1 MNIHTLQ
8 IILILL
14 AVAVLTVTLF
24 KRFHLPPILG
34 YLIVGIL
41 VGPFGTGVIA
51 SNEETRFLAE
61 FGVVFLLFAI
71 GLEFSLPQMIA
82 MKGAVFGL
90 GGSQVLITGIIAG
103 GIAWL
108 LGLELAAAF
117 VIGAI
122 LALSSTAIVIKQL
135 IEQVELNTAHG
146 RVGVSILLFQDLAVI
161 PLLVVIPI
169 LVSDAEQ
176 GLLIPL
182 SWALIKAAVVFTVI
196 MAIGHWALRPLF
208 HEIARAR
215 SAELFT
221 LTVLL
226 VSLAAAWL
234 THEAGLSLALGAFLA
249 GMMLGETEYRHQIE
263 ADIRPFQDV
272 LLGLFFIT
280 VGMRV
285 DLLSLLPQ
293 LQWVFLVAAALIVVK
308 AAIIL
313 LLVRQT
319 KQSSATAFRSGLL
332 LAQGGE
338 FGFVLLDLSLQSS
351 LIPGEAGQLLF
362 AAIIISMAIS
372 PFLIRYNGKLTE
384 IFCQLR
390 PSDQDYAI
398 PQDLEHE
405 AEGMEQHVIICG
417 YGRIGQNLGRLL
429 DHEGFPYVALD
440 LDPSVVREAH
450 EAGEPVHFGDATR
463 HEIMH
468 AAGIERAGVVVV
480 TFEGHTIALQ
490 ILHHIR
496 KVAPRVPVL
505 VRTKDDSH
513 LEELEAAGAAEVMPE
528 AVEASLM
535 MGGQLLLLLKVPGS
549 RILKIMREIRENHY
563 KLLRDFYH
571 GEEAID
577 LDHEEGF
584 QERLHTVTL
593 PDRAFAVGHTIED
606 LHLWDWDVSITA
618 VRRGGIRGE
627 APAPETRLQA
637 GDVLVLAGT
646 AHHLEHAEG
655 LLLYGL

>member
-90 GGSQVLITGIIAG
+90 GGSQVLITGIVAG

-117 VIGAI
+117 VVGAI

-135 IEQVELNTAHG
+135 SEQVELNTAHG

-182 SWALIKAAVVFTVI
+182 SWALIKAAVVFAVI

-285 DLLSLLPQ
+285 DLLSLLPH
-293 LQWVFLVAAALIVVK
+293 LQWVFLIAAALIAVK
-308 AAIIL
+308 AVIIL

-319 KQSSATAFRSGLL
+319 KQSSATSFRSGLL

-390 PSDQDYAI
+390 PSDRDYAI

-405 AEGMEQHVIICG
+405 AGGMEQHVIICG

-496 KVAPRVPVL
+496 KVAPQVPVL
-505 VRTKDDSH
+505 VRTKDDTH

-563 KLLRDFYH
+563 KLL
-571 GEEAID
+571 
-577 LDHEEGF
+577 
-584 QERLHTVTL
+584 
-593 PDRAFAVGHTIED
+593 
-606 LHLWDWDVSITA
+606 
-618 VRRGGIRGE
+618 
-627 APAPETRLQA
+627 
-637 GDVLVLAGT
+637 
-646 AHHLEHAEG
+646 
-655 LLLYGL
+655 